1 MKTRVLLGMILL
13 ASCAG
18 RSKLEDVPPA
28 SGSPADRP
36 IVRPDEVPDAPV
48 SAAAEAPPT
57 PRSFES
63 APPTTEKV
71 TVTPPT
77 VGPAGPPPTVRAA
90 ATPTRDAP
98 ERAPIAPVTTPTD
111 APPAETSEAATVRRA
126 SLVTSFQSCRAACN
140 RRTDLS
146 EDDAATCRLECVNA
160 SLPEDTAT
168 ASCQRGC
175 LRDMS
180 PCLADCAPPN
190 SGSCNDLCTGKVSS
204 CLADCESP
212 EDGGERP

>member
-28 SGSPADRP
+28 SGSPADRT
-36 IVRPDEVPDAPV
+36 ILRPDEVPDAPV
-48 SAAAEAPPT
+48 KASAETPPT

-63 APPTTEKV
+63 APPTTPKV

-77 VGPAGPPPTVRAA
+77 VGAAGPPPTVRVATQDASKKTASAA
-90 ATPTRDAP
+90 SSPSA
-98 ERAPIAPVTTPTD
+98 
-111 APPAETSEAATVRRA
+111 APPAEDPAAAAARRSA
-126 SLVTSFQSCRAACN
+126 LVASFQSCRSSCD
-140 RRTDLS
+140 RRGDLS

-160 SLPEDTAT
+160 SLPQDTPT
-168 ASCQRGC
+168 AGCQRGC

-180 PCLADCAPPN
+180 PCLADC
-190 SGSCNDLCTGKVSS
+190 GSATSSTCDDMCSRRVRS
-204 CLADCESP
+204 CLTECESP
-212 EDGGERP
+212 DGGGPRP